1 MLRKIGYFILIS
13 FLIAL
18 IMTTGCIS
26 SSNQKSTDSN
36 SNKIGDSTTKSNLD
50 EKIDLATK
58 IVPENVQCFRGISK
72 GKDPMSGTLQGDE
85 YTESGY
91 YEPAQGSQYEGKI
104 DMLAIDVMVYSD
116 AYEAQKWYDGV
127 WKKLSDGPITVNEI
141 QGVYRYDSGEA
152 SIAFIDNNLIIVCDS
167 LYNQQ
172 PPDYYHEE
180 NITKEAVIAGA
191 EETIKNLKEYS

>member
-58 IVPENVQCFRGISK
+58 ITGKCSK
-72 GKDPMSGTLQGDE
+72 
-85 YTESGY
+85 
-91 YEPAQGSQYEGKI
+91 
-104 DMLAIDVMVYSD
+104 
-116 AYEAQKWYDGV
+116 
-127 WKKLSDGPITVNEI
+127 
-141 QGVYRYDSGEA
+141 
-152 SIAFIDNNLIIVCDS
+152 F
-167 LYNQQ
+167 
-172 PPDYYHEE
+172 
-180 NITKEAVIAGA
+180 
-191 EETIKNLKEYS
+191 